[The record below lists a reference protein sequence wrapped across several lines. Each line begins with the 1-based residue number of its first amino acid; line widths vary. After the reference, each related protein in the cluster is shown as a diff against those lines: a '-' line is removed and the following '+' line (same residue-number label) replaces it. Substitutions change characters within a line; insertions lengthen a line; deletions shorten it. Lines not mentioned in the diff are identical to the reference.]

1 MKTKKRERV
10 RPEMLNVL
18 LSLKLYH
25 LESTKDIATGHLQA
39 LLKKDKVSNKLSYHL
54 LFWFLWIVKETFNLY
69 YFQKKREEMS
79 KKERKMAKQRA
90 KLDKELLEAKAEE
103 STQTRY
109 SI

>member
-1 MKTKKRERV
+1 
-10 RPEMLNVL
+10 MLNVL

-39 LLKKDKVSNKLSYHL
+39 LMKKDKVSKNFSFSFLFFDFMKSVWRTKKSL
-54 LFWFLWIVKETFNLY
+54 LI
-69 YFQKKREEMS
+69 YFQKKRDEMS

-103 STQTRY
+103 STQTR
-109 SI
+109 